1 MKKLFQNYNYDF
13 TKNEKKLLGSF
24 CKQSLKQMEGGR
36 QYFAETKAFNSI
48 LNKLE
53 IETDN
58 ETIKFTK
65 DEKTRLK
72 FQLKQNVD
80 YIKKQMDKSWFIK
93 KWMMKSLHKQY
104 SDILDSHFRG

>member
-1 MKKLFQNYNYDF
+1 
-13 TKNEKKLLGSF
+13 
-24 CKQSLKQMEGGR
+24 MESDR

-53 IETDN
+53 SDN

-65 DEKTRLK
+65 DEKTRLT

-80 YIKKQMDKSWFIK
+80 YIKKEMDKSWFIK
-93 KWMMKSLHKQY
+93 KWMMKSLFKQY
-104 SDILDSHFRG
+104 SDLLDTHFRG